1 MRKIFLL
8 LLVFGILHARPI
20 CDVHQ
25 YHDFVWASDYSAPIR
40 PPDTILDNCLN
51 TGVDP
56 AICNSFANPNL
67 TESDKR
73 QLVLAGLV
81 NTSAFPDFGAAE
93 NWNQNSPYTKY
104 APDGV
109 ATRSST
115 NIRDAWNKIV
125 AIYPSLYG
133 KDGSLLVNSTGQV
146 DSRHGFSFVV
156 QKETFSSDCA
166 TSYEIC
172 GYDVQVSDAFGSPS
186 TSVLGIST
194 QYLIHHSLWVQHC
207 YTSNGVTYCYTSCD
221 YVYSDDRRDSMTLA
235 DTQSDNYQSPNFT
248 AFSFIDSMNGRL
260 VDGWLDVALPVES
273 NFAMFRIGNST
284 IKFKQSGYALSSNY
298 TPYNAI
304 TPQANQPPNSIEF
317 YGLALLSRERNTSN
331 STRFERIHFLAPA
344 EALNC
349 SFDFYGHFSH
359 IRMGDFCHLD
369 NQTPTISLLMGSRT
383 NSTITIG
390 VRFYDNQTG
399 NPLVSKNISL
409 SHGNQTLF
417 VVTDQNGRATASFAF
432 NPNSPIV
439 SADFQTDFITKSA
452 KAQLT
457 IPVDFPYTL
466 DYLFYLAALL
476 LTFYLLYKYARR
488 AVNLEN

>member
-8 LLVFGILHARPI
+8 LLVFGVLHARPI

-40 PPDTILDNCLN
+40 PPDTILDNCAN

-56 AICNSFANPNL
+56 TICNSFANPNL
-67 TESDKR
+67 TATDKR

-93 NWNQNSPYTKY
+93 NWNQNIPYAKY

-109 ATRSST
+109 ATRSSV

-133 KDGSLLVNSTGQV
+133 KEGSLLVNSTGQV

-156 QKETFSSDCA
+156 QKETFPSDCS

-172 GYDVQVSDAFGSPS
+172 GYDYQVSDSFGTLS
-186 TSVLGIST
+186 TSTLGIGT
-194 QYLIHHSLWVQHC
+194 QYLIHHSFWVQHC
-207 YTSNGVTYCYTSCD
+207 YTSNGVSYCYTSCN

-235 DTQSDNYQSPNFT
+235 DQQPDFYLSSNFT
-248 AFSFIDSMNGRL
+248 AFSFIDSVNGRL
-260 VDGWLDVALPVES
+260 VDGWLVVALPVES
-273 NFAMFRIGNST
+273 NFAQFRIGNST
-284 IKFKQSGYALSSNY
+284 IKFKESSYKLTSNY

-304 TPQANQPPNSIEF
+304 TPQANQSPNSIEF
-317 YGLALLSRERNTSN
+317 YGLAILSRERNTSN
-331 STRFERIHFLAPA
+331 STRFEKIHFLAPA

-349 SFDFYGHFSH
+349 SFDCYGHFTLFHQS
-359 IRMGDFCHLD
+359 DFCHID
-369 NQTPTISLLMGSRT
+369 NQTPAISLLIASRT

-409 SHGNQTLF
+409 SHGSQTLS
-417 VVTDQNGRATASFAF
+417 VVTDQNGRATASFTF

-439 SADFQTDFITKSA
+439 TADFQTDFITKSA

-457 IPVDFPYTL
+457 IPVDFPYSFN
-466 DYLFYLAALL
+466 YLFYLAALL
-476 LTFYLLYKYARR
+476 LVLYLLYKFARR

>member
-1 MRKIFLL
+1 M
-8 LLVFGILHARPI
+8 
-20 CDVHQ
+20 
-25 YHDFVWASDYSAPIR
+25 
-40 PPDTILDNCLN
+40 
-51 TGVDP
+51 
-56 AICNSFANPNL
+56 
-67 TESDKR
+67 
-73 QLVLAGLV
+73 
-81 NTSAFPDFGAAE
+81 
-93 NWNQNSPYTKY
+93 
-104 APDGV
+104 
-109 ATRSST
+109 
-115 NIRDAWNKIV
+115 

-133 KDGSLLVNSTGQV
+133 KDGSLLVNNTGQV

-156 QKETFSSDCA
+156 QKETFPSDCS

-172 GYDVQVSDAFGSPS
+172 GYDYQVSDAFGTPS
-186 TSVLGIST
+186 TSTLGIST
-194 QYLIHHSLWVQHC
+194 QYLIHHSQWVTHC
-207 YTSNGVTYCYTSCD
+207 STSFYGTFCWTTCD
-221 YVYSDDRRDSMTLA
+221 YVYSDDRRDSMTLT
-235 DTQSDNYQSPNFT
+235 DQQPDSYQSPNFT
-248 AFSFIDSMNGRL
+248 ASSFIDSMNGRL

-273 NFAMFRIGNST
+273 NFAKFRIGNST
-284 IKFKQSGYALSSNY
+284 IKFKESGYTLSSNY

-317 YGLALLSRERNTSN
+317 YGLALLSRERNYSN

-359 IRMGDFCHLD
+359 VHMDDFCLLD
-369 NQTPTISLLMGSRT
+369 NQTPVISLLMASRT

-409 SHGNQTLF
+409 SHGNQTLY
-417 VVTDQNGRATASFAF
+417 VLTDQNGRAAASFAF

-439 SADFQTDFITKSA
+439 TAVFQTDFITKSA

-457 IPVDFPYTL
+457 IPADFPYSF

-476 LTFYLLYKYARR
+476 LALYLLYRYARKE
-488 AVNLEN
+488 VLKFENS